1 MARFGNSSTSSLF
14 SSANAAATKTQSLND
29 SLAGYNYE
37 LSAKDEAAFNAY
49 SSYLT
54 SQAQKTSDPSKQLT
68 YEKALTSAH
77 KSYTSAE
84 ISRASTA
91 VDYGEIDNTQK
102 YSVISQLRDAA
113 IQNGDEATAQ
123 SLEAKMA
130 GLSMTIQNQQIAA
143 ENKASAASD
152 KAARD
157 QETAITKGASK
168 AVGDKEDLIV
178 QLNGLK
184 TAGKITPAQYDDRM
198 RQIYLGNPATGAQG
212 LLSIVQAAKDATGDP
227 NGTYQDKLN
236 KFGADTKVQS
246 YINGNKAAQ
255 GAVGD
260 TMGQVMIKHPDGT
273 YEFKTRDAGQLDANS
288 PSILLKDDQGNV
300 VKDANGHAI
309 TVPNYQ
315 GPQAFTDK
323 GGAVTGFQ
331 YATSIDPNTG
341 QPTRTAIPGKGPGG
355 IRQINKESINNDDPS
370 GVPYFYTEA
379 GAKKFIGKD
388 PKNGRAIM
396 ADDPSVIT
404 GKFDYGST
412 SVLGNTTEGE
422 YATKHRGSIAGG
434 SAGSLIGG
442 IFSPVGGLVGGI
454 AGSILGNNAQH
465 KQELANAQAALAKVQ
480 AATAAAQQAAAQAAT
495 ARAKAPA
502 ATASPA
508 IAAPVNIAAGKPM
521 VYLPST
527 PSNPLPTQNYASAT
541 SAYKDPKSTPAIAS
555 GIAAAVGYNPFPK
568 F

>member
-1 MARFGNSSTSSLF
+1 MARFGNASTSSLF
-14 SSANAAATKTQSLND
+14 SSANAAATKTQNLND
-29 SLAGYNYE
+29 ALAGYTYD
-37 LSAKDEAAFNAY
+37 LSAKDEASFNAY
-49 SSYLT
+49 TSYLS
-54 SQAQKTSDPSKQLT
+54 SQASKTSDPTKELT
-68 YEKALTSAH
+68 YEKAITSAH

-84 ISRASTA
+84 IQRASTA
-91 VDYGEIDNTQK
+91 VDYGQIDNPTK
-102 YSVISQLRDAA
+102 YQTLSQLRDAA
-113 IQNGDEATAQ
+113 LQNGDDASAQ

-130 GLSMTIQNQQIAA
+130 SLSMTIQNQQIAA
-143 ENKASAASD
+143 ETKASTASD

-236 KFGADTKVQS
+236 KFGADSKVQS

-288 PSILLKDDQGNV
+288 PSILLKGADGKPV
-300 VKDANGHAI
+300 MDANGHAI

-323 GGAVTGFQ
+323 AGAVTGFQ

-341 QPTRTAIPGKGPGG
+341 LPTRTALPGKGPGALA
-355 IRQINKESINNDDPS
+355 QVNKDRINNDDPS
-370 GVPYFYTEA
+370 GVPYFYTES

-388 PKNGRAIM
+388 SKNGLPIM
-396 ADDPSVIT
+396 ADDPSVVS

-412 SVLGNTTEGE
+412 STAGQAISPLTNTRIGKTSI
-422 YATKHRGSIAGG
+422 GSV
-434 SAGSLIGG
+434 IGG
-442 IFSPVGGLVGGI
+442 LVAGPAGIGLGAVGGLL
-454 AGSILGNNAQH
+454 AGSQH
-465 KQELANAQAALAKVQ
+465 QQDRAASQAALAKAQ
-480 AATAAAQQAAAQAAT
+480 AAIAAVQQAAAQKVQVAA
-495 ARAKAPA
+495 AAPA
-502 ATASPA
+502 AKS
-508 IAAPVNIAAGKPM
+508 APSIGAPIYTAAGKPQ

-527 PSNPLPTQNYASAT
+527 PANPSPAQNYTTAASQ
-541 SAYKDPKSTPAIAS
+541 YKDPKSTPAIAS
-555 GIAAAVGYNPFPK
+555 GVAAAVGYNPFPK